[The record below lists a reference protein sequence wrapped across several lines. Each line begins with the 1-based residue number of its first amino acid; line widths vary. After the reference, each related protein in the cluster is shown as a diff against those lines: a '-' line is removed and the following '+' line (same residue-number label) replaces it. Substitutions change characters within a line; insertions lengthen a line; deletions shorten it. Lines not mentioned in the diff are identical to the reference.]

1 MTGASEGV
9 LNGHTV
15 AIHSCFFLTAGE
27 KRVGDIY
34 KMNEIR
40 GVLYCRMTLFYFD
53 VAYEETEEFRNCSNR
68 RMNRNVKN
76 SPSSRG

>member
-34 KMNEIR
+34 KMNEMR
-40 GVLYCRMTLFYFD
+40 GVLYCRVTLF
-53 VAYEETEEFRNCSNR
+53 
-68 RMNRNVKN
+68 
-76 SPSSRG
+76 

>member
-15 AIHSCFFLTAGE
+15 AIHSCFFLTADE
-27 KRVGDIY
+27 KIV
-34 KMNEIR
+34 

-53 VAYEETEEFRNCSNR
+53 VAYEETEEFRNRSNR
-68 RMNRNVKN
+68 GMNRNVKN